1 MHGDGRHVRACRHG
15 GDGQTAAA
23 EVEVGAVGLVGEAE
37 HPGVVG
43 HLDDGTQIRAD
54 AVIGGVVH
62 QHGHG
67 VGVLLDGFCHL
78 LPLHAQ
84 RDAEALVHFG
94 IDIDRHCAA
103 EHQCVQHAAVDV
115 AGENDLVAPLAD
127 GQHHALHRAGGAA
140 HHQKSVCCA
149 ESVGGQLL
157 GLPDDRYRVAEIVQ
171 RFHAVDV
178 HAHALLAQ
186 KGRQLRVAP
195 AALVAR
201 HIEGDHP
208 HLSELLQSLVDR
220 CAALVQPEPCTV
232 LTHVF
237 SSVPDSCCKP
247 CGQTKKHKPC
257 TEMQAC
263 ALKKPFECADKVSG
277 AKTPEPYRS
286 MIHQDSKGRDDES
299 LYSNY
304 TFTTLI
310 DRFTSLHGVPRN
322 FMVVK
327 EPTYKI

>member
-1 MHGDGRHVRACRHG
+1 MGCAKG
-15 GDGQTAAA
+15 
-23 EVEVGAVGLVGEAE
+23 
-37 HPGVVG
+37 
-43 HLDDGTQIRAD
+43 
-54 AVIGGVVH
+54 IG
-62 QHGHG
+62 
-67 VGVLLDGFCHL
+67 
-78 LPLHAQ
+78 
-84 RDAEALVHFG
+84 
-94 IDIDRHCAA
+94 
-103 EHQCVQHAAVDV
+103 
-115 AGENDLVAPLAD
+115 
-127 GQHHALHRAGGAA
+127 
-140 HHQKSVCCA
+140 S
-149 ESVGGQLL
+149 QLL

-178 HAHALLAQ
+178 YAHALLAQ
-186 KGRQLRVAP
+186 KGRQLRVAQ

-263 ALKKPFECADKVSG
+263 ALKKPFECADKASG

-304 TFTTLI
+304 TFTPLI
-310 DRFTSLHGVPRN
+310 DRFTSLR
-322 FMVVK
+322 
-327 EPTYKI
+327 TLRAISWL